1 MSPRFNRGFLLALVF
16 ALSATRPSVVQPQQS
31 GYPNVEKRVDLA
43 PGESILLLNRVI
55 IESGPA
61 TRPPGRRLDLQYS
74 TSIPATDSLARMEQA
89 DRAAQHFGPDAIGV
103 GVRRLSIGICDTRAC
118 AERRDPPATWY
129 LYERTSDGWRRSRF

>member
-1 MSPRFNRGFLLALVF
+1 MSPRLTRCFLVALVLAL
-16 ALSATRPSVVQPQQS
+16 AASRPSAAQPQQS
-31 GYPNVEKRVDLA
+31 GYPNAEKRLDLA

-55 IESGPA
+55 IESGPT

-74 TSIPATDSLARMEQA
+74 TRIPATDSLARMEQA
-89 DRAAQHFGPDAIGV
+89 DRAAQYFGPDAIGV